1 MILMKLTPTYSPL
14 TIATLMAGLLTT
26 SIGINTISAAS
37 LPAISQSSNQLI
49 AMGSTTALAKELQG
63 KPVVVDVYAS
73 WCPAC
78 KNVAPTLSQL
88 KQQYGNKA
96 NFVVLDVTDRQ
107 ATAATMKLASKNGL
121 SKFLNANKSQT
132 GTIAII
138 DPATGKVIKQFR
150 NNATLSDYTAVL
162 DRSIAKMGKGDAM
175 KKP

>member
-1 MILMKLTPTYSPL
+1 MKFPISQMIAVLAIS
-14 TIATLMAGLLTT
+14 ATTA
-26 SIGINTISAAS
+26 IGINALQARSIPAATPTK
-37 LPAISQSSNQLI
+37 LV
-49 AMGSTTALAKELQG
+49 AMGGTNALAKELQG
-63 KPVVVDVYAS
+63 KPVVVDIYAS

-107 ATAATMKLASKNGL
+107 ATADTMKLAAKSGL
-121 SKFLNANKSQT
+121 SKFFNANKSQT

-150 NNATLSDYTAVL
+150 NNATLTDYTAVL

>member
-1 MILMKLTPTYSPL
+1 MKFPTSQI
-14 TIATLMAGLLTT
+14 IAVLAIAATT
-26 SIGINTISAAS
+26 ALGINALQARSVPTATVTPPK
-37 LPAISQSSNQLI
+37 LV
-49 AMGSTTALAKELQG
+49 AMGGATALAKELQG

-96 NFVVLDVTDRQ
+96 HFVVLDVTDRQ
-107 ATAATMKLASKNGL
+107 STAATTKLAAQTGL
-121 SKFLNANKSQT
+121 SGFLKANKSQT

-138 DPATGKVIKQFR
+138 DPASGKVIKQFR

-162 DRSIAKMGKGDAM
+162 DKSIAKMGKGDAM

>member
-1 MILMKLTPTYSPL
+1 MKFPTSQIIAILAIS
-14 TIATLMAGLLTT
+14 ATTT
-26 SIGINTISAAS
+26 IGINALQARSVPTATATPPK
-37 LPAISQSSNQLI
+37 LM
-49 AMGSTTALAKELQG
+49 AMGGTTALAKELQG

-107 ATAATMKLASKNGL
+107 ATANTMKLAAKTGL
-121 SKFLNANKSQT
+121 TKFLNANKSQT

-138 DPATGKVIKQFR
+138 DPASGKVIKQFR

>member
-1 MILMKLTPTYSPL
+1 MKFPISQI
-14 TIATLMAGLLTT
+14 IAVLA
-26 SIGINTISAAS
+26 ISATTAISINALQARS
-37 LPAISQSSNQLI
+37 LPAATPPKLV
-49 AMGSTTALAKELQG
+49 AMGGINALAKELQG
-63 KPVVVDVYAS
+63 KPVVVDIYAS

-107 ATAATMKLASKNGL
+107 ATADTMKLAAKTGL
-121 SKFLNANKSQT
+121 TRFLNANKSQT

-150 NNATLSDYTAVL
+150 NNATLTDYTAVL

>member
-1 MILMKLTPTYSPL
+1 MKFPTSQI
-14 TIATLMAGLLTT
+14 IAVLAIAATT
-26 SIGINTISAAS
+26 AIGINALQARSVPTATATPPK
-37 LPAISQSSNQLI
+37 LV
-49 AMGSTTALAKELQG
+49 AMGGATALAKELQG

-88 KQQYGNKA
+88 KQQYGDKA

-107 ATAATMKLASKNGL
+107 STAATMKLATKTGL

-162 DRSIAKMGKGDAM
+162 DKSIAKMGKGDAM